1 MASLD
6 LRQMGVVGAG
16 GAGFPT
22 AVKARSRVE
31 YVLAN
36 GAECEPLVHK
46 DVHVMER
53 FAPQVVGGMR
63 IMMACTGASKGRICV
78 KGKHAEAIKAL
89 SQHLSGTG
97 IDINIL
103 GDFYPAGDEYEI
115 VYSATGRLIPPAG
128 LPAQVGCVVNNT
140 ETLFNVF
147 QAAQNLPVTHKFVSV
162 VGLVERPSC
171 FHVPIGTMLSDVL
184 RWAGGKTQPDAA
196 VVLNGLMMGRL
207 IDDLDI
213 PVTKTTGAMIV
224 LPGNHA
230 LIKRMQRAD
239 KERLRVDR
247 AACDQCSHCT
257 ELCPRHLLGY
267 QVSPHKVMRGLG
279 FSKQGGEL
287 LNNYAALC
295 VQCGLCTMYSCPEG
309 LFPRE
314 ACMKA
319 KADLRAAGQKFVQ
332 QTPPE
337 VHPMKEGRRVPTL
350 ALRKRMGVLA
360 YDTETE
366 FREIPEQPRR
376 VRILFSQHIGKP
388 AQPVVGVGAR
398 VSVGQ
403 VVASV
408 PEDQLGVNIHASI
421 DGVVSNVT
429 DTYLEIEG

>member
-53 FAPQVVGGMR
+53 FAPQLIGGMR
-63 IMMACTGASKGRICV
+63 IMMACTGAERGLICV
-78 KGKHAEAIKAL
+78 KAKHAEAIEAMRA
-89 SQHLSGTG
+89 HLAGTN
-97 IDINIL
+97 IDIKIL

-115 VYSATGRLIPPAG
+115 VHSATGRLIPAGG
-128 LPAQVGCVVNNT
+128 LPAAVGCVVNNT

-147 QAAQNLPVTHKFVSV
+147 QAAQGIPVTSKFVSV
-162 VGLVERPSC
+162 VGLVNQPSC
-171 FHVPIGTMLSDVL
+171 FRVPLGTSLAEVME
-184 RWAGGKTQPDAA
+184 WAGGMSRSDA
-196 VVLNGLMMGRL
+196 VVFLNGLMMGRL
-207 IDDLDI
+207 IDSLDI

-224 LPGNHA
+224 LPGDHP
-230 LIKRMQRAD
+230 LVKRSRRSNQ
-239 KERLRVDR
+239 ERIRVNR
-247 AACDQCSHCT
+247 AACDQCSTCT

-279 FSKQGGEL
+279 FTSSGTEL
-287 LNNYAALC
+287 LNKYAALC
-295 VQCGLCTMYSCPEG
+295 VQCGLCTLYSCPEG
-309 LFPRE
+309 LYPRE

-319 KADLRAAGQKFVQ
+319 KGDMRAAGEKFVQ
-332 QTPPE
+332 EAP
-337 VHPMKEGRRVPTL
+337 VRVSPMKEMRRVPTT
-350 ALRKRMGVLA
+350 ALRRHLGVVD

-366 FREIPEQPRR
+366 FRDIPRQPRQ
-376 VRILFSQHIGKP
+376 VRLLLSQHIGKP
-388 AQPVVGVGAR
+388 ATPIVAQGTR

-403 VVASV
+403 PIATV
-408 PEDQLGVNIHASI
+408 PEDQLGVTIHASI
-421 DGVVSNVT
+421 DGVVSAISE
-429 DTYLEIEG
+429 TYIEIEG

>member
-22 AVKARSRVE
+22 AVKAHSQVE

-53 FAPQVVGGMR
+53 FAPQVVGGLR
-63 IMMACTGASKGRICV
+63 IMMACTGATKGRICI
-78 KGKHAEAIKAL
+78 KAKHAAAIKAL
-89 SQHLSGTG
+89 EQQLGGTG

-115 VYSATGRLIPPAG
+115 VHSATGRLIPPAG

-140 ETLFNVF
+140 ETLYNVF
-147 QAAQNLPVTHKFVSV
+147 YAAQGQPVTHKFVSV
-162 VGLVERPSC
+162 VGLVGTPSC
-171 FHVPIGTMLSDVL
+171 FHVPIGTMLSEVL
-184 RWAGGKTQPDAA
+184 RWAGGKTDPEAA
-196 VVLNGLMMGRL
+196 VYLNGLMMGRL
-207 IDDLDI
+207 IDNLDI

-224 LPGNHA
+224 LPGNHR
-230 LIKRMQRAD
+230 LVQRARISD
-239 KERLRVDR
+239 AERIRVNR

-267 QVSPHKVMRGLG
+267 QVNPHKVMRGLG
-279 FSKQGGEL
+279 FSAPQAEL
-287 LNNYAALC
+287 LNQNAALC

-314 ACMKA
+314 ACIKA
-319 KADLRAAGQKFVQ
+319 KGDLRAAGIKFVQ

-337 VHPMKEGRRVPTL
+337 VHPMMEGRRVSTL
-350 ALRKRMGVLA
+350 ALRKRLGVLA

-366 FREIPEQPRR
+366 YRELPEQPRK

-388 AQPVVGVGAR
+388 AMPVVSVGTP
-398 VSVGQ
+398 VTVGQ

-421 DGVVSNVT
+421 NGVVSAVT